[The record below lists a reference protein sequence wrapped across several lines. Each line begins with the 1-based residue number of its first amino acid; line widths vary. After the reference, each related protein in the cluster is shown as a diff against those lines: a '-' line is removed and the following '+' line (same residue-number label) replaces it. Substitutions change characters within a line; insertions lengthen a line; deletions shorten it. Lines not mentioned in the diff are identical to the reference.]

1 MARYKPQTGKI
12 KSLEEANLALKEI
25 GMLEHEIAAIDA
37 EGDKRIADIKA
48 ETARQGGTLRKRIVD
63 LTASLG
69 VYAEYNRDDL
79 FKDKKSVDLVFGS
92 IGFRQSTAIHIR
104 KTTLALLKQLGL
116 LHCVRVKEEPDKE
129 AMKDLADDTLAQV
142 DAVRKSEDKFFAET
156 NKEEVNRELL
166 KEQVA

>member
-1 MARYKPQTGKI
+1 
-12 KSLEEANLALKEI
+12 
-25 GMLEHEIAAIDA
+25 
-37 EGDKRIADIKA
+37 
-48 ETARQGGTLRKRIVD
+48 LRKRIVD
-63 LTASLG
+63 LMASLG

-79 FKDKKSVDLVFGS
+79 FREKKSVDLVFGS
-92 IGFRQSTAIHIR
+92 IGFRQSTAIHVR

-129 AMKDLADDTLAQV
+129 AMKELEDDTLAQV
-142 DAVRKSEDKFFAET
+142 DAVRKSEDRFFAET